1 VPSLKTIGVSMRR
14 SLTLVDRLKAEELRE
29 RIREL
34 ETEQRSIAARF
45 ASYHR
50 SSVEEQLAT
59 QLAFKENRRAL
70 GRLSQE
76 LLRLVCI

>member
-1 VPSLKTIGVSMRR
+1 MRR
-14 SLTLVDRLKAEELRE
+14 DLTLVDRLKAEELKKQ
-29 RIREL
+29 IREL
-34 ETEQRSIAARF
+34 EVEQQTIAARF
-45 ASYHR
+45 ATYEC

-59 QLAFKENRRAL
+59 QLAFTENRRSL

>member
-1 VPSLKTIGVSMRR
+1 MGRL
-14 SLTLVDRLKAEELRE
+14 LTLNDRLTAEELKKQ
-29 RIREL
+29 IRSL
-34 ETEQRSIAARF
+34 EAEQKSIAARY
-45 ASYHR
+45 ANYDR

-59 QLAFKENRRAL
+59 RLAFTENRRSI

>member
-1 VPSLKTIGVSMRR
+1 MIMGGNIGRV
-14 SLTLVDRLKAEELRE
+14 LTLDDRLKAEELKQQLGK
-29 RIREL
+29 L
-34 ETEQRSIAARF
+34 EAEQRTIAVRF
-45 ASYHR
+45 ARYDR

-59 QLAFKENRRAL
+59 QLAFTENRRSI

>member
-1 VPSLKTIGVSMRR
+1 MARI
-14 SLTLVDRLKAEELRE
+14 LTLADRLKAEEIKKQ
-29 RIREL
+29 IREL
-34 ETEQRSIAARF
+34 EAEQRTISARF
-45 ASYHR
+45 AAYDR

-59 QLAFKENRRAL
+59 ELAFGENRRSI

>member
-1 VPSLKTIGVSMRR
+1 MRR
-14 SLTLVDRLKAEELRE
+14 TLTLADRLKAEEIKKQIL
-29 RIREL
+29 EL
-34 ETEQRSIAARF
+34 EAEQRTIATRF
-45 ASYHR
+45 ASYDR

-59 QLAFKENRRAL
+59 EMAFTENRRSI